1 MNREITLVAYVNRQ
15 PRAISLQHAMKQVS
29 SENPP
34 LVLEFDGVGHYGAW
48 VRNVPMHK
56 GPRVVEGL
64 TRAFAGLVE
73 QGGKRKAQQTKDTG
87 HGAAA
92 KKPQHSTKDKE
103 GVPQPQRRHK
113 QKHVRK

>member
-1 MNREITLVAYVNRQ
+1 
-15 PRAISLQHAMKQVS
+15 MKQVS

-34 LVLEFDGVGHYGAW
+34 LVLEFDGVGHFGAW

-56 GPRVVEGL
+56 GPQVVEGL
-64 TRAFAGLVE
+64 ARVFPGLLE
-73 QGGKRKAQQTKDTG
+73 KGGKRKAQTKDTG

-92 KKPQHSTKDKE
+92 KKPQHSTKDK
-103 GVPQPQRRHK
+103 GVAQPQRRRK

>member
-1 MNREITLVAYVNRQ
+1 M
-15 PRAISLQHAMKQVS
+15 QHAIKQVT

>member
-1 MNREITLVAYVNRQ
+1 
-15 PRAISLQHAMKQVS
+15 MKQVS

-34 LVLEFDGVGHYGAW
+34 LVLEFDGVGHFGAW

-56 GPRVVEGL
+56 GPQVVEGL
-64 TRAFAGLVE
+64 TRVFPRLLE
-73 QGGKRKAQQTKDTG
+73 QGGKRKAQTKDTG

-92 KKPQHSTKDKE
+92 KKPQHSTKDK

>member
-1 MNREITLVAYVNRQ
+1 
-15 PRAISLQHAMKQVS
+15 MKQVS

-34 LVLEFDGVGHYGAW
+34 LVLEFDGVGHFGAW

-56 GPRVVEGL
+56 GPQVVDGL
-64 TRAFAGLVE
+64 TRAFPGLLE
-73 QGGKRKAQQTKDTG
+73 KGGKRKAQTKDTG

>member
-1 MNREITLVAYVNRQ
+1 
-15 PRAISLQHAMKQVS
+15 MKQVS

-64 TRAFAGLVE
+64 TRAFPGLVE
-73 QGGKRKAQQTKDTG
+73 QGGKRKAQTKDTG